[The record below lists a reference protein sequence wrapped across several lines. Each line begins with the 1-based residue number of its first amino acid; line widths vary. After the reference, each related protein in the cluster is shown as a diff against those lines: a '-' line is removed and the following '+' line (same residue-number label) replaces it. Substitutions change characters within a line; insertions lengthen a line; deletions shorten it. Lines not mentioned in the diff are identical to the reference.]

1 MKKDYV
7 GLIFGNREI
16 IKNECSDEDFL
27 NNGLKLPSPN
37 TRNEYKL
44 TKCLNCGHILPASIK
59 TIRRGLPKKCSFCS
73 GIGYKGTL
81 TLNRNVYVEAEDYY
95 EVIIAYK
102 DTSVTAYIDKDDYE
116 KVKQYTWRINKKKN
130 KYYIVTGQSK
140 NKTLLYLHNLV
151 MNNYIHKD
159 NYEVDHIDGNSLNNR
174 KKNLRIVS
182 RLENIQNT
190 SVRIDNQ
197 IGIRGVSKS
206 RNKYKVDFYYNNKRY
221 YFKDWKTIEEAVYC
235 RLIAE
240 QLCDLHIA
248 EKNPLIQQYLTLSL
262 DQQNEIYDYVSQKIL
277 GN

>member
-27 NNGLKLPSPN
+27 NNGLKLPSPT

-59 TIRRGLPKKCSFCS
+59 TIRRSLPKKCSFCS

-81 TLNRNVYVEAEDYY
+81 TLNRNVYVEAKDCY

-102 DTSVTAYIDKDDYE
+102 NTSVTAYIDKDDYE
-116 KVKQYTWRINKKKN
+116 KVKQYNWRINQKKN

-140 NKTLLYLHNLV
+140 NKTLLYLHNLI

-174 KKNLRIVS
+174 KENLRIVS

-206 RNKYKVDFYYNNKRY
+206 RNKYKVDFHYNNKRY

-240 QLCDLHIA
+240 QLCNLHIA
-248 EKNPLIQQYLTLSL
+248 EKNPLVEQYLTLSL
-262 DQQNEIYDYVSQKIL
+262 DQQNEIYH
-277 GN
+277 